1 MKGGNGM
8 SDSNLTEQDATELLR
23 QFSESKANMHSFFTQ
38 VVKTDDTLKTG
49 NLDTNELGISK
60 LPVRTY
66 EELSLFSKDVANQS
80 EWSKYFANMS
90 EIQTAS
96 SLSKDGF
103 LLKLVQTTKKEL
115 ADVTP
120 KQKENKGWFRKKE
133 ANPSVSV

>member
-1 MKGGNGM
+1 M
-8 SDSNLTEQDATELLR
+8 SEELTEEQAKELVR
-23 QFSESKANMHSFFTQ
+23 QFQETKATMHGFFTN
-38 VVKTDDTLKTG
+38 VVKTEDTLKTG

-66 EELSLFSKDVANQS
+66 EELALFSKEVANQPAWG
-80 EWSKYFANMS
+80 EYFDRIS

-115 ADVTP
+115 ADVTR
-120 KQKENKGWFRKKE
+120 KSKENKGWFKKKE
-133 ANPSVSV
+133 ESTQ